1 MYHGEFKEPGGKLV
15 MIDFSVVDGLIAD
28 ATVSGDFFLYPEDAL
43 GPIVDAIEDSPVDQ
57 TVAARAA
64 LIAAAIPA
72 DVEWLGASP
81 LGLATAI
88 DRALADGDQG

>member
-15 MIDFSVVDGLIAD
+15 MVDFSVVDGLIAD
-28 ATVSGDFFLYPEDAL
+28 VTVSGDFFLYPEDAL
-43 GPIVDAIEDSPVDQ
+43 GPIVDAVEDSPTDQ

-72 DVEWLGASP
+72 EVEWLGASP

-88 DRALADGDQG
+88 DRALADGDRE

>member
-15 MIDFSVVDGLIAD
+15 MVDFSVIDGLLSD
-28 ATVSGDFFLYPEDAL
+28 VTVSGDFFLYPEDAL
-43 GPIVDAIEDSPVDQ
+43 GPIVDAIEDSPVEQ

-88 DRALADGDQG
+88 DRALIQGEQE